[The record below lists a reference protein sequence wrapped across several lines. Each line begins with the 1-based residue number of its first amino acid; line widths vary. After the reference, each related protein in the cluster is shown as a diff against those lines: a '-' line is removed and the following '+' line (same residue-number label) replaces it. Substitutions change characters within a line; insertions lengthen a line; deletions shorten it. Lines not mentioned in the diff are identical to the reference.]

1 MANMRFRLDAL
12 KSLTLHPFLIF
23 SFQVL
28 SLWAVNV
35 NVLNIVSTL
44 PVWTT
49 GLIITALLLFLL
61 SRFKDVRISAI
72 AITFW
77 YLLILNLGRVLANLA
92 GLEIFG
98 ILIGRR
104 RYIMPLYGLTLL
116 GGTLWIFR
124 SQWCKKNAERI
135 TYILNVFGFGLI
147 LSSSIAAIMN
157 FDWSKLTNKSYSE
170 LTKAEKISNDS
181 KPVSKT
187 NNSKS
192 KPNVYFI
199 IFDSYPSNSV
209 LKKYYGWD
217 DIGLLN
223 ALRSLG
229 FTVNENARSNY
240 YLTIMSVP
248 SILNMRYIH
257 EDEEFIK
264 AKDRELYLNNKIK
277 FSAVVERFKSEGYE
291 VIFNGIPDFTSTDF
305 INLFFAVSV
314 GSVYSEIFF
323 TKNKNDT
330 LNKLNVLKQMEKP
343 QKPTFAYFHI
353 LCPHSPYIFK
363 PDGSTVTYLEH
374 LLRLAKFSFNPS
386 IFDSAYLDQVKFIGN
401 QIIQIASQLRT
412 KDPDSIIIIMADHGL
427 FLPHSAKYEKA
438 IRIDSSLGILFAIYT
453 PPGIVI
459 PEKITPVNLFR
470 YLFNN
475 LFDDELEILPDRF
488 FVTEGRKRNY
498 NVSEVTQDLKLIDEV
513 SHF

>member
-1 MANMRFRLDAL
+1 L
-12 KSLTLHPFLIF
+12 
-23 SFQVL
+23 
-28 SLWAVNV
+28 
-35 NVLNIVSTL
+35 
-44 PVWTT
+44 
-49 GLIITALLLFLL
+49 
-61 SRFKDVRISAI
+61 
-72 AITFW
+72 
-77 YLLILNLGRVLANLA
+77 LANLI

-98 ILIGRR
+98 ILIVRG

-116 GGTLWIFR
+116 VGTLWIFR

-157 FDWSKLTNKSYSE
+157 FNWSKITNKRYSE
-170 LTKAEKISNDS
+170 LVKAEKIGNDS

-217 DIGLLN
+217 DSGLIN

-240 YLTIMSVP
+240 YSTLMSVP

-257 EDEEFIK
+257 EDKEFIK
-264 AKDRELYLNNKIK
+264 AKNKGLYLNDKYK
-277 FSAVVERFKSEGYE
+277 FSTVAERFKSEGYE

-305 INLFFAVSV
+305 TNLFLDVSLGAV
-314 GSVYSEIFF
+314 YPDIFF
-323 TKNKNDT
+323 TKYKNDT
-330 LNKLNVLKQMEKP
+330 LNKLNVLKQMGKP
-343 QKPTFAYFHI
+343 QKPTFVYFHV
-353 LCPHSPYIFK
+353 LCPHLPYIFK
-363 PDGSTVTYLEH
+363 PDGSTVTYLEYF
-374 LLRLAKFSFNPS
+374 LRLAKFYFNRS
-386 IFDSAYLDQVKFIGN
+386 VFDSAYLDQVKFIGT
-401 QIIQIASQLRT
+401 QIIQIASQLRA
-412 KDPDSIIIIMADHGL
+412 KDPDAIIIIMADHGL
-427 FLPHSAKYEKA
+427 FLPYSAKYEES